1 MDQNL
6 NNERIVG
13 FLGQSYVLIPRKV
26 LEMLFRGEGR
36 ERSVGMVYLALF
48 SEVFFKDGKVFL
60 NKRYYVCKRGE
71 FVGQCEEL
79 AKRCG
84 MCTKTLNRSLV
95 WLQEKDLIGLKRL
108 NGGIRVC
115 VCGYDSIMGIRRKEA
130 GKDAPEQSAFL
141 ALEEAERRMGGRSM
155 QFDFCSANVFPAFA
169 SITTIIK
176 INLSVLEKHFREQ
189 GEVYHA
195 DRSVPALAVEQ
206 HLQHFARNKDI

>member
-1 MDQNL
+1 
-6 NNERIVG
+6 
-13 FLGQSYVLIPRKV
+13 
-26 LEMLFRGEGR
+26 
-36 ERSVGMVYLALF
+36 MVYLALF

-130 GKDAPEQSAFL
+130 GKGCAGAIRFP
-141 ALEEAERRMGGRSM
+141 RPGRGRTPYGRTRSM
-155 QFDFCSANVFPAFA
+155 QFDCCTAD
-169 SITTIIK
+169 
-176 INLSVLEKHFREQ
+176 
-189 GEVYHA
+189 GEGG
-195 DRSVPALAVEQ
+195 
-206 HLQHFARNKDI
+206 LQ

>member
-1 MDQNL
+1 MDLNL
-6 NNERIVG
+6 SNERIVG

-26 LEMLFRGEGR
+26 LAMLFRGEGR

-71 FVGQCEEL
+71 FVGQSEEL

-95 WLQEKDLIGLKRL
+95 WLKEKELIGLTRL
-108 NGGIRVC
+108 NGGIRVR
-115 VCGYDSIMGIRRKEA
+115 VCGYDSIMGICRKEA
-130 GKDAPEQSAFL
+130 EKEVPGRSVFL

-155 QFDFCSANVFPAFA
+155 QFDCCSAN
-169 SITTIIK
+169 
-176 INLSVLEKHFREQ
+176 
-189 GEVYHA
+189 GEGG
-195 DRSVPALAVEQ
+195 L
-206 HLQHFARNKDI
+206 L

>member
-1 MDQNL
+1 MDTCCLFAVVNICLLIRSDRFAKRQAITNL
-6 NNERIVG
+6 FIIKSIYYGSEFKQRKDCG
-13 FLGQSYVLIPRKV
+13 IPGTV
-26 LEMLFRGEGR
+26 ICPHSG

-155 QFDFCSANVFPAFA
+155 QFDCCTAD
-169 SITTIIK
+169 
-176 INLSVLEKHFREQ
+176 
-189 GEVYHA
+189 GEGG
-195 DRSVPALAVEQ
+195 
-206 HLQHFARNKDI
+206 LQ

>member
-48 SEVFFKDGKVFL
+48 SEVFFKDGQVYF
-60 NKRYYVCKRGE
+60 NNCCYTCKRGE
-71 FVGQCEEL
+71 YIGLRENL
-79 AKRCG
+79 AKSCE
-84 MCTKTLNRSLV
+84 MSLTTLDRNLV
-95 WLQEKDLIGLKRL
+95 WLKERDLIGLKRL

-155 QFDFCSANVFPAFA
+155 QFDCCTAD
-169 SITTIIK
+169 
-176 INLSVLEKHFREQ
+176 
-189 GEVYHA
+189 GEGG
-195 DRSVPALAVEQ
+195 
-206 HLQHFARNKDI
+206 LQ

>member
-1 MDQNL
+1 MDTCCLFAVVNICLLIRSDRFAKRQAITNL
-6 NNERIVG
+6 FIIKSIYYGSE
-13 FLGQSYVLIPRKV
+13 FKQRKV
-26 LEMLFRGEGR
+26 CGIPGTVICPHSAKSVGDVISWRRPGK
-36 ERSVGMVYLALF
+36 SVGMVYLALF

-155 QFDFCSANVFPAFA
+155 QFDCCTAD
-169 SITTIIK
+169 
-176 INLSVLEKHFREQ
+176 
-189 GEVYHA
+189 GEGG
-195 DRSVPALAVEQ
+195 
-206 HLQHFARNKDI
+206 LQ

>member
-26 LEMLFRGEGR
+26 LEMLIRGEGR

-115 VCGYDSIMGIRRKEA
+115 ADTIRSWGSVVRKQGRRRRSNPLSSPWKRPNAVWADEACSSIVVPQTGKEA
-130 GKDAPEQSAFL
+130 CND
-141 ALEEAERRMGGRSM
+141 ER
-155 QFDFCSANVFPAFA
+155 
-169 SITTIIK
+169 
-176 INLSVLEKHFREQ
+176 
-189 GEVYHA
+189 
-195 DRSVPALAVEQ
+195 
-206 HLQHFARNKDI
+206 

>member
-26 LEMLFRGEGR
+26 LDMLFRGEGR

-48 SEVFFKDGKVFL
+48 SEVFFKDGKVFLNKRYYVCKRFIAFEFSDPSTVFL

-155 QFDFCSANVFPAFA
+155 QFDCCTAD
-169 SITTIIK
+169 
-176 INLSVLEKHFREQ
+176 
-189 GEVYHA
+189 GEGG
-195 DRSVPALAVEQ
+195 
-206 HLQHFARNKDI
+206 LQ

>member
-84 MCTKTLNRSLV
+84 MCTKTLNRSRV

-115 VCGYDSIMGIRRKEA
+115 VCGYDSIRGIRRKEA
-130 GKDAPEQSAFL
+130 GKEAPEQSAFL

-155 QFDFCSANVFPAFA
+155 QFDCCTAD
-169 SITTIIK
+169 
-176 INLSVLEKHFREQ
+176 
-189 GEVYHA
+189 GEGG
-195 DRSVPALAVEQ
+195 
-206 HLQHFARNKDI
+206 LQ

>member
-1 MDQNL
+1 MDTCCLFAVVNICLLIRSDRFAKRQAITNL
-6 NNERIVG
+6 FIIKSIYYGSEFKQRRIVG

-155 QFDFCSANVFPAFA
+155 QFDCCTAD
-169 SITTIIK
+169 
-176 INLSVLEKHFREQ
+176 
-189 GEVYHA
+189 GEGG
-195 DRSVPALAVEQ
+195 
-206 HLQHFARNKDI
+206 LQ

>member
-36 ERSVGMVYLALF
+36 ERSVGMVYLAL
-48 SEVFFKDGKVFL
+48 L

-155 QFDFCSANVFPAFA
+155 QFDCCTAD
-169 SITTIIK
+169 
-176 INLSVLEKHFREQ
+176 
-189 GEVYHA
+189 GEGG
-195 DRSVPALAVEQ
+195 
-206 HLQHFARNKDI
+206 LQ

>member
-1 MDQNL
+1 M
-6 NNERIVG
+6 G
-13 FLGQSYVLIPRKV
+13 
-26 LEMLFRGEGR
+26 
-36 ERSVGMVYLALF
+36 A
-48 SEVFFKDGKVFL
+48 
-60 NKRYYVCKRGE
+60 E

-155 QFDFCSANVFPAFA
+155 QFDCCTAD
-169 SITTIIK
+169 
-176 INLSVLEKHFREQ
+176 
-189 GEVYHA
+189 GEGG
-195 DRSVPALAVEQ
+195 
-206 HLQHFARNKDI
+206 LQ

>member
-1 MDQNL
+1 MAKNIAFVFPGQGAQYSGMGKDFYNQYEKAKQIYSLLNPSIMDQNL

-155 QFDFCSANVFPAFA
+155 QFDCCTADGEGGLQDR
-169 SITTIIK
+169 K
-176 INLSVLEKHFREQ
+176 SV
-189 GEVYHA
+189 V
-195 DRSVPALAVEQ
+195 
-206 HLQHFARNKDI
+206 

>member
-1 MDQNL
+1 MDTCCLFAVVNICLLIRSDRFAKRQAITNL
-6 NNERIVG
+6 FIIKSIYYGSEFKQRKDCG
-13 FLGQSYVLIPRKV
+13 IPGTVICPHSAKSV
-26 LEMLFRGEGR
+26 EMLFRGEGR

-130 GKDAPEQSAFL
+130 GKEAPEQSAFL

-155 QFDFCSANVFPAFA
+155 QFACCTAD
-169 SITTIIK
+169 
-176 INLSVLEKHFREQ
+176 
-189 GEVYHA
+189 GEGG
-195 DRSVPALAVEQ
+195 
-206 HLQHFARNKDI
+206 LQ

>member
-1 MDQNL
+1 MDTCCLFAVVNICLLIRSDRFAKRQAITNL
-6 NNERIVG
+6 FIIKSIYYGSEFKQRKDCGIPGTVICPHSAKSVG
-13 FLGQSYVLIPRKV
+13 DVISWRRPGKIGRHGVLGFVLGSV
-26 LEMLFRGEGR
+26 FQGR
-36 ERSVGMVYLALF
+36 EG
-48 SEVFFKDGKVFL
+48 FL

-141 ALEEAERRMGGRSM
+141 SLEEAERRMGGRSM
-155 QFDFCSANVFPAFA
+155 QFDCCTAD
-169 SITTIIK
+169 
-176 INLSVLEKHFREQ
+176 
-189 GEVYHA
+189 GEGG
-195 DRSVPALAVEQ
+195 
-206 HLQHFARNKDI
+206 LQ

>member
-1 MDQNL
+1 MDTCCLFAVVNICLLIRSDRFAKRQAITNL
-6 NNERIVG
+6 FIIKSIYYGSEFKQRKDCGIPGTVICPHSAKSVG
-13 FLGQSYVLIPRKV
+13 DVISWRRY
-26 LEMLFRGEGR
+26 
-36 ERSVGMVYLALF
+36 RSVGMVYLALF

-155 QFDFCSANVFPAFA
+155 QFDCCTAD
-169 SITTIIK
+169 
-176 INLSVLEKHFREQ
+176 
-189 GEVYHA
+189 GEGG
-195 DRSVPALAVEQ
+195 
-206 HLQHFARNKDI
+206 LQ

>member
-1 MDQNL
+1 MAKAGKD
-6 NNERIVG
+6 
-13 FLGQSYVLIPRKV
+13 
-26 LEMLFRGEGR
+26 
-36 ERSVGMVYLALF
+36 RSAWCTWLC
-48 SEVFFKDGKVFL
+48 SRKVFL
-60 NKRYYVCKRGE
+60 NNRYYVCKRGE

-130 GKDAPEQSAFL
+130 GKEAPEQSAFL

-155 QFDFCSANVFPAFA
+155 QFDCCTAD
-169 SITTIIK
+169 
-176 INLSVLEKHFREQ
+176 
-189 GEVYHA
+189 GEGG
-195 DRSVPALAVEQ
+195 
-206 HLQHFARNKDI
+206 LQ

>member
-130 GKDAPEQSAFL
+130 GK
-141 ALEEAERRMGGRSM
+141 EARSNPLSSPWKRPNAVWADEACSSIVVPQTGKEACNDER
-155 QFDFCSANVFPAFA
+155 
-169 SITTIIK
+169 
-176 INLSVLEKHFREQ
+176 
-189 GEVYHA
+189 
-195 DRSVPALAVEQ
+195 
-206 HLQHFARNKDI
+206 

>member
-1 MDQNL
+1 MKINDLLLRLTKEKYL
-6 NNERIVG
+6 NRWIIFWIDL
-13 FLGQSYVLIPRKV
+13 FL
-26 LEMLFRGEGR
+26 
-36 ERSVGMVYLALF
+36 SVFSTVTSLALV
-48 SEVFFKDGKVFL
+48 SYILD
-60 NKRYYVCKRGE
+60 
-71 FVGQCEEL
+71 L

-155 QFDFCSANVFPAFA
+155 QFDCCTAD
-169 SITTIIK
+169 
-176 INLSVLEKHFREQ
+176 
-189 GEVYHA
+189 GEGG
-195 DRSVPALAVEQ
+195 
-206 HLQHFARNKDI
+206 LQ

>member
-95 WLQEKDLIGLKRL
+95 WMQEKELIGLKRL
-108 NGGIRVC
+108 NGGIRSWGSVVRKQGRKRRSNPLSSPWKRPNAVWADEAC
-115 VCGYDSIMGIRRKEA
+115 SSIVVPQMGKEA
-130 GKDAPEQSAFL
+130 CND
-141 ALEEAERRMGGRSM
+141 ER
-155 QFDFCSANVFPAFA
+155 
-169 SITTIIK
+169 
-176 INLSVLEKHFREQ
+176 
-189 GEVYHA
+189 
-195 DRSVPALAVEQ
+195 
-206 HLQHFARNKDI
+206 

>member
-79 AKRCG
+79 AKSCE
-84 MCTKTLNRSLV
+84 MSLTTLDRNLV
-95 WLQEKDLIGLKRL
+95 WLKERELIGMKRL
-108 NGGIRVC
+108 NGGVC
-115 VCGYDSIMGIRRKEA
+115 ISLCGYDSIMGIRRKEA
-130 GKDAPEQSAFL
+130 GKEAPEQSAFL
-141 ALEEAERRMGGRSM
+141 ALEEAERRMGGRSI
-155 QFDFCSANVFPAFA
+155 QFDCCTAD
-169 SITTIIK
+169 
-176 INLSVLEKHFREQ
+176 
-189 GEVYHA
+189 GEGG
-195 DRSVPALAVEQ
+195 
-206 HLQHFARNKDI
+206 LQ

>member
-130 GKDAPEQSAFL
+130 GKDAPEQSAFR

-155 QFDFCSANVFPAFA
+155 QFDCCTAD
-169 SITTIIK
+169 
-176 INLSVLEKHFREQ
+176 
-189 GEVYHA
+189 GEGG
-195 DRSVPALAVEQ
+195 
-206 HLQHFARNKDI
+206 LQ